1 MIARLVRLAPL
12 SSLVTSA
19 LVTSALAT
27 SAIALLSCGSP
38 PTRDLHVLS
47 YSPSGEQATAT
58 PIEVRFDKPVIE
70 EREVGKPAAPDVV
83 ALSPS
88 VAWKGY
94 WQDRQTLI
102 VEPQVA
108 LAESTEYSVRLG
120 GGLAE
125 RTGGFHFSF
134 THRPLAVEGIWKVD
148 LESVAPDGELP
159 ITFNQA
165 VKAEDVLAHCSITEE
180 VPKGAKGREKV
191 ALGIGGAT
199 QLGKTIA
206 VRPARPFTSG
216 ASLELRCE
224 GLRGAAGNTG
234 LPAPYTLAMQVRPKL
249 TVGNVGPEGA
259 DVDADSAEI
268 FFTFSTPVELEAAR
282 QAITATPAIPGLNK
296 GWLSDND
303 TVYHASVDLAGTT
316 AYTLQVQGLVDRFG
330 QKLEAPYQHR
340 FTSGKPR
347 PRISME
353 RGIFALEASAAGYPV
368 WTRNVSH
375 FDVECAAVPQSKV
388 VAVLTSD
395 MNYDPW
401 GGNDDNQPL
410 AWKKHGL
417 TERKKGFD
425 LKDSANKWTL
435 SNLDLGAACGAGAPG
450 AAGAKKRGVYLAEI
464 GSSEVVRDDN
474 RPWMTVRRNRV
485 LANVTDLGVL
495 LKVGTSSG
503 LVWVTSLSTGLPVAG
518 AKVTV
523 LTPQGKVVHT
533 GQSDERG
540 VVMVPGSAVMKGQSS
555 TNDPGA
561 SDSGEL
567 EGEGDWDS
575 YRSQRMFAVVE
586 KGDDT
591 AVVDGNWS
599 NGIQIWN
606 FGFPEE
612 RRGGKVVLRGF
623 IQSDR
628 GLYRP
633 GESVHFKGLL
643 REITAGKPPRVPQK
657 RLPVAVTIEDSR
669 GQVVFTGQSPM
680 SAFGGFSFDFQLA
693 AEASVGDY
701 YVSASAFGQI
711 FRERFSVEEFR
722 TATYEVKA
730 AALTK
735 DPRPGDKVSFAVDA
749 RYLFGA
755 PVSGAKVE
763 WSLQKRSHRLRF
775 PGYDEYSFSSSPT
788 DFWWYEPEDSYGELI
803 SDGEGETDAQGRLEI
818 AARDAATKDGTS
830 GPQDYIFT
838 ANVTDESDQT
848 LGKSIVVEAHQASM
862 YIGLHTQEYVQAVG
876 MPFGVNLVALRPSGA
891 RTDARAKL
899 SFIKTQ
905 QECAWQ
911 DVGPRSFSSCQASEK
926 VMFERDIAIAATGSS
941 VERIYPTEPG
951 DYVVQVTSK
960 DDRGQPVVTKS
971 SLWVIGK
978 GEAFWSGDE
987 GARMGLIA
995 SRPTYRPGEVARLVP
1010 QANLKKPTALITVE
1024 RDGILDARVIKM
1036 GSPAEGIELPIAEG
1050 WAPNVFASVSLVSGR
1065 QGAGDRNRPQF
1076 KMGMVELKVN
1086 AESKQL
1092 QVAVELERDKVKPGE
1107 PVSGIVRVTQNG
1119 KPVSAEVSVSAA
1131 DEGILQ
1137 LIAYQTPNPMKT
1149 FYATWGLGVDSGTNL
1164 NRLARLADPQAGDPD
1179 EGGDSK
1185 SQSSQRVRS
1194 KFVSSAF
1201 WAPALIT
1208 DLRGEVK
1215 FSFAAPDNLTAFR
1228 IMAVAADKG
1237 DQFGAG
1243 EKRLTIAKPLMAQP
1257 VLPRFLRSGD
1267 AASVGVLVHN
1277 HTGAAGVA
1285 TVTAEASGVS
1295 LDKPS
1300 ATVSVPA
1307 GGSARVRF
1315 AAKAGE
1321 GDDVKLSFAVAL
1333 GSERDAVAVSL
1344 PVGKPRVKETR
1355 TLVAQKLE
1363 SGASWSGAV
1372 SRAGGASGLLL
1383 KESELAISFDRT
1395 GMADLAPSLRYLV
1408 EYPYGCLEQT
1418 LSKTIPLLAA
1428 RELSGALGS
1437 SELDGARVEGFLKAG
1452 VAKVMRHQQ
1461 GDGHFSLWPQSN
1473 TYPHLTA
1480 LALWGLGEAQKAG
1493 IKVPDEVFTSGL
1505 AALTAWS
1512 QKPGILAPNGDGATL
1527 AMTAYLLAARGKP
1540 DAGMNARLYALRGEL
1555 PRWGQAFLLRALARS
1570 KATPQQLAEVKALLT
1585 SGAEQKDGKALLHEK
1600 SGNES
1605 YYMSSDVRA
1614 SAMALAALLEV
1625 DPKDSLVAPLAAG
1638 LKAARNAA
1646 GHWRNTEDNLWGLVA
1661 LAAYAQSAGAGK
1673 STATITVGGKV
1684 LAKQTVT
1691 GGQTALVTAKLDT
1704 LAGEDLKI
1712 SVEGAGFVTARVTE
1726 VRKDAGAAQSHG
1738 FTIRR
1743 EYFDMQGKPLTKAS
1757 AGQLV
1762 RVNVSL
1768 DVPVARNWVAVVD
1781 PLPAGFEV
1789 ANPKLASGGVNAA
1802 VPNAAEK
1809 KYWWEDPTWANQELR
1824 DDRVQWFSD
1833 SLPAG
1838 SYELSYQARA
1848 TTDGTFTVL
1857 PAHVEAMYEPEINGR
1872 SAMTTVTV
1880 TP

>member
-1 MIARLVRLAPL
+1 MIARLVRLPTL
-12 SSLVTSA
+12 GSA
-19 LVTSALAT
+19 ALTPAVAAALT
-27 SAIALLSCGSP
+27 AALGLALLSCGTP

-70 EREVGKPAAPDVV
+70 EREVGKPAAPDVIE
-83 ALSPS
+83 LMPK

-108 LAESTEYSVRLG
+108 LAESTEYAVRLS

-134 THRPLAVEGIWKVD
+134 THRPLVVEGIWKVD

-159 ITFNQA
+159 LSFNQA
-165 VKAEDVLAHCSITEE
+165 VKAEDVIAHCAITEDGPRGKQE
-180 VPKGAKGREKV
+180 VS
-191 ALGIGGAT
+191 LGVSGAT
-199 QLGKTIA
+199 QLGKTIS
-206 VRPARPFTSG
+206 VRPTRPFLSG
-216 ASLELRCE
+216 AALELRCE
-224 GLRGAAGNTG
+224 GLTGAAGNTG
-234 LPAPYTLAMQVRPKL
+234 LRAPYTLSMRARPTL
-249 TVGNVGPEGA
+249 TVGNVGPEGS

-268 FFTFSTPVELEAAR
+268 FFTFSTAVELEAAR
-282 QAITATPAIPGLNK
+282 KAISATPAIPGLDK

-316 AYTLQVQGLVDRFG
+316 PYTLQVQGLVDRYG
-330 QKLEAPYQHR
+330 QKLEAPFQHR

-353 RGIFALEASAAGYPV
+353 RGIFALEAAATGYPV

-375 FDVECAAVPQSKV
+375 FDVDCAAVPPSKL

-401 GGNDDNQPL
+401 GGNDDDKPL
-410 AWKKHGL
+410 DWKKHGL
-417 TERKKGFD
+417 TGRQQRFTI
-425 LKDSANKWTL
+425 KDGANKWTL
-435 SNLDLGAACGAGAPG
+435 SNLDLGASCNAGIQG
-450 AAGAKKRGVYLAEI
+450 GQGSKKRGVYLAEI

-540 VVMVPGSAVMKGQSS
+540 VVMVPGSAVMKAQSS
-555 TNDPGA
+555 PNDPGTG
-561 SDSGEL
+561 DGGEF
-567 EGEGDWDS
+567 EGQYDWDN

-612 RRGGKVVLRGF
+612 RRGGKVVMRGF

-633 GESVHFKGLL
+633 GEQVHFKGLI
-643 REITAGKPPRVPQK
+643 RVITAGKPPRVPQK
-657 RLPVAVTIEDSR
+657 RSPVAVTIEDSR

-701 YVSASAFGQI
+701 YVSAATAGQI

-735 DPRPGDKVSFAVDA
+735 DPRPGDKVTFAVDA

-755 PVSGAKVE
+755 PVAGAKVE

-775 PGYDEYSFSSSPT
+775 PGYDEYSFSSSPS
-788 DFWWYEPEDSYGELI
+788 DFWWYEPEDSYGE
-803 SDGEGETDAQGRLEI
+803 SVGDGEGETDAQGRLEVSV
-818 AARDAATKDGTS
+818 RDAATKDSTS
-830 GPQDYIFT
+830 GPQDYIFS

-848 LGKSIVVEAHQASM
+848 QGKSVVIEAHQASM
-862 YIGLHTQEYVQAVG
+862 YIGIHTQEYVQAVG

-891 RTDARAKL
+891 RTEARAKL

-905 QECAWQ
+905 QDCSWQ
-911 DVGPRSFSSCQASEK
+911 DVGPRSFSSCQSSEK
-926 VMFERDIAIAATGSS
+926 VMFERDIAIAASGSS

-995 SRPTYRPGEVARLVP
+995 SRPTYRPGDVARLVP

-1024 RDGILDARVIKM
+1024 RDGVLDARVVKLA
-1036 GSPAEGIELPIAEG
+1036 SPAEGIELPIAEG
-1050 WAPNVFASVSLVSGR
+1050 WGPNVFASVSLVSGR
-1065 QGAGDRNRPQF
+1065 QGVGDRNRPQF

-1086 AESKQL
+1086 TESKQL

-1107 PVSGIVRVTQNG
+1107 PVSGVVRVTQNG
-1119 KPVSAEVSVSAA
+1119 KPVAAEVSVSAA

-1185 SQSSQRVRS
+1185 SNNSQRVRS

-1201 WAPALIT
+1201 WAPALLT
-1208 DLRGEVK
+1208 DARGEAK

-1243 EKRLTIAKPLMAQP
+1243 ERRVTIAKPLMAQP

-1277 HTGAAGVA
+1277 YTGAAGVA
-1285 TVTAEASGVS
+1285 TVTAQASGVA
-1295 LDKPS
+1295 LDKTS
-1300 ATVSVPA
+1300 ATVTVPA

-1315 AAKAGE
+1315 AAKTGE
-1321 GDDVKLSFAVAL
+1321 DEEAKLAFAVAL
-1333 GSERDAVAVSL
+1333 GNERDAVAVSL
-1344 PVGKPRVKETR
+1344 PIGKPRVTETK

-1363 SGASWSGAV
+1363 SGASWSGVLAR
-1372 SRAGGASGLLL
+1372 SGNGLLPG
-1383 KESELAISFDRT
+1383 ESELTITFDRT

-1418 LSKTIPLLAA
+1418 LSKTVPLVAA
-1428 RELSGALGS
+1428 RELAGALGQR
-1437 SELDGARVEGFLKAG
+1437 ELDGVRVQGFLKAG
-1452 VAKVMRHQQ
+1452 VAKVIRHQQ

-1480 LALWGLGEAQKAG
+1480 LALWGLGEAKKG
-1493 IKVPDEVFTSGL
+1493 GLEVPNDVFVSGL
-1505 AALTAWS
+1505 RALTTWA
-1512 QKPGILAPNGDGATL
+1512 QRPGILAPNGDGATL
-1527 AMTAYLLAARGKP
+1527 AMTAYLLADRGQP
-1540 DAGMNARLYALRGEL
+1540 DAGLNARLYALRGEL
-1555 PRWGQAFLLRALARS
+1555 PRWGQAFLLRALAKANAPS
-1570 KATPQQLAEVKALLT
+1570 KQLAEVKALLT
-1585 SGAEQKDGKALLHEK
+1585 SGAELKDGKALLHEK

-1625 DPKDSLVAPLAAG
+1625 APKDSLVAPLAAG

-1661 LAAYAQSAGAGK
+1661 LAEYAQSAGAGK
-1673 STATITVGGKV
+1673 STATVTAGGKGI
-1684 LAKQTVT
+1684 AQQTVS
-1691 GGQTALVTAKLDT
+1691 GGEATVIKAKLSS
-1704 LAGEDLKI
+1704 LAGDDVKI
-1712 SVEGAGFVTARVTE
+1712 AMEGAGFVTVRVTE
-1726 VRKDAGAAQSHG
+1726 VRRDAGAAQSNG

-1743 EYFDMQGKPLTKAS
+1743 EYLDMGGKPLTKAA

-1762 RVNVSL
+1762 RVNVTL
-1768 DVPVARNWVAVVD
+1768 DVPTARNWVAVVD

-1833 SLPAG
+1833 SLPPG
-1838 SYELSYQARA
+1838 TYELSYQARA
-1848 TTDGTFTVL
+1848 TTDGTFTAL

-1872 SAMTTVTV
+1872 SAMTTVLV